1 MRVIHIERAYA
12 PIRRI
17 VIAINLE
24 PWEDRKAEQG
34 GTDKGVIELKEA
46 SEEPECFELRCDGGR
61 QILNKGQLEALGKA
75 LLELAGYDLLL
86 HPDET
91 GAEKVVQLLR
101 AQR

>member
-1 MRVIHIERAYA
+1 MHVIHIERAYA
-12 PIRRI
+12 PVRRI
-17 VIAINLE
+17 VINLE

-75 LLELAGYDLLL
+75 LLELADYDILQ
-86 HPDET
+86 HQDVA
-91 GAEKVVQLLR
+91 GDVKVVQLLR
-101 AQR
+101 MQR